1 MKRETQKDIVDDH
14 IRLVCKKNEKM
25 KTDMYTE
32 MMHLY
37 VHFLGQETYGIYKYR
52 SPVLLA

>member
-14 IRLVCKKNEKM
+14 IRLVCKKKGKM
-25 KTDMYTE
+25 KTDIYTE

-37 VHFLGQETYGIYKYR
+37 VHFLGQETYMVYINIALP
-52 SPVLLA
+52 SF